1 MSKTRTM
8 YVCTDCG
15 TSFPKWAGRCTACS
29 AWNSLVEE
37 VVAPDV
43 TRAAVAYPAPQ
54 LLADVDPLAARPHAT
69 KLGELDR
76 VLGGGLVAGSVTL
89 LGGEPGIGKSTLLMQ
104 LLAAW
109 SGSSLYVTGEES
121 AQQVRQRAER
131 LGVAGEQVW
140 LLAETNLEA
149 VVQAIDSARPSV
161 VVIDSIQTIVDPSLG
176 SAPGTV
182 LQVKACAQR
191 LVSEAKSRGVAMVL
205 VGHVTKEGS
214 LAGPRVL
221 EHMVDTV
228 LTFEGDR
235 HHHLRL
241 LRAAK
246 HRFGATGEL
255 GLFEMAEAGMRG
267 VPDASALLLADRQQG
282 VPGSVAVATL
292 DGHRPLMVEVQALT
306 HPVANP
312 AIPPRRSAQGLD
324 PGRLSLLLAVL
335 DRRAGFSAVATE
347 VYASVVGGVRLTEPG
362 ADLGVCMAVASAL
375 VDKPLAP
382 HLLVFGEVGLAG
394 ELRMAPHAGHR
405 LSEAARHGFT
415 HALVPASCTAE
426 APGITTLRA
435 ATLPEALAIA
445 SLFPGTRRSAPQPG
459 AAAAAHGRPTGASM
473 HPAGGRPA
481 AAPHRSAAGRDA
493 GDGFGAPDD
502 WADVVT
508 FPSRPAGR

>member
-1 MSKTRTM
+1 MGKIRTVF
-8 YVCTDCG
+8 VCNECG
-15 TSFPKWAGRCTACS
+15 SPHPKWVGRCATCS
-29 AWNSLVEE
+29 AWSSLVEE
-37 VVAPDV
+37 AVVAGP
-43 TRAAVAYPAPQ
+43 AASSISFAAPQ
-54 LLADVDPLAARPHAT
+54 LISDVDPLAARPQPT
-69 KLGELDR
+69 RLTELDR

-89 LGGEPGIGKSTLLMQ
+89 LGGEPGIGKSTLLTQ

-109 SGSSLYVTGEES
+109 SGPSLYVTGEES

-131 LGVAGEQVW
+131 LGVASDRLW
-140 LLAETNLEA
+140 LLAETNLDAIVEA
-149 VVQAIDSARPSV
+149 IASTKPTV
-161 VVIDSIQTIVDPSLG
+161 VVIDSIQTVADASLG

-191 LVSEAKSRGVAMVL
+191 LVAEAKARGIAVVL
-205 VGHVTKEGS
+205 VGHVTKEGN

-255 GLFEMAEAGMRG
+255 GLFEMAESGMRG
-267 VPDASALLLADRQQG
+267 VPDASALLLADRRPG
-282 VPGSVAVATL
+282 IAGSVAVATL

-306 HPVANP
+306 NPVNNP

-347 VYASVVGGVRLTEPG
+347 VYASAVGGVRLSEPG

-375 VDKPLAP
+375 VDTPLP
-382 HLLVFGEVGLAG
+382 PDLVVFGEVGLAG
-394 ELRMAPHAGHR
+394 ELRMAPHAGQR
-405 LSEAARHGFT
+405 LSEAGRHGFAY
-415 HALVPASCTAE
+415 ALVPASCTID

-435 ATLPEALAIA
+435 STLAEALGIA
-445 SLFPGTRRSAPQPG
+445 SLYPGGARRPKPV
-459 AAAAAHGRPTGASM
+459 AAAGS
-473 HPAGGRPA
+473 
-481 AAPHRSAAGRDA
+481 
-493 GDGFGAPDD
+493 
-502 WADVVT
+502 
-508 FPSRPAGR
+508 